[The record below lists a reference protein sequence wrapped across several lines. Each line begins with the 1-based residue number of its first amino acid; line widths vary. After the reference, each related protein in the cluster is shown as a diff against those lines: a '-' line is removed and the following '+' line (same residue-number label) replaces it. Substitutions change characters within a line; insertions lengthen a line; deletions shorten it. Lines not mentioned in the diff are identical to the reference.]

1 MKKYKIVNYGED
13 CNCFDMELTDK
24 ELKLVIKL
32 FEENNKCADYCCC
45 PALFIYKYD
54 KNKGDSYHIN
64 EDLCLN
70 RGYNELKEE
79 SDSNE

>member
-1 MKKYKIVNYGED
+1 MNKYKIVNYGED

-45 PALFIYKYD
+45 PSLFIYKYD
-54 KNKGDSYHIN
+54 KNKGD
-64 EDLCLN
+64 LCLN
-70 RGYNELKEE
+70 RGYDELTEVSE
-79 SDSNE
+79 